1 MSRFVKHNN
10 TDNDDDDAA
19 YKRLR
24 RSLMLSLLCLTLA
37 STIKFISDIYIVSSD
52 VGNGDVCTDIAD
64 GVGGW
69 SVYSDGL
76 RYCSVLHAVVYDECW
91 LR

>member
-1 MSRFVKHNN
+1 MNRFVKHNN

-37 STIKFISDIYIVSSD
+37 STIKFISDIYI
-52 VGNGDVCTDIAD
+52 
-64 GVGGW
+64 
-69 SVYSDGL
+69 
-76 RYCSVLHAVVYDECW
+76 
-91 LR
+91 